1 MHDPVMTNRHAIA
14 ALECSDF
21 DRALELFRENAKKAP
36 GHLSFNNLGKFY
48 YDEGYRTKDRTWRSA
63 RKLGLYYLEKA
74 RGITAN
80 RVNLLNIG
88 TALFD
93 VGTYDTGDYGEAYE
107 AFCVAEKFDSTGIA
121 KYDAGICLLAAKEY
135 EKAKDA
141 FSALTKM
148 DEDGLLQLP
157 EEKDPRVALLFSSI
171 LSSSS
176 FDHTENEEL
185 IERVLAKVDE
195 YDRIS
200 LLYLLGRY
208 EEVNESCDSFLK
220 LWVPDTELAAMLL
233 DSDSRCCGGKA
244 SLIRD
249 RLSIG
254 VDKKTVARMLRSPQS
269 LKETAGHFSYCEP
282 LIRECGYYGCERHH
296 TPLPT

>member
-1 MHDPVMTNRHAIA
+1 MHDPGMTNRHAIA

-21 DRALELFRENAKKAP
+21 GQALELFRENAKKAP
-36 GHLSFNNLGKFY
+36 GRLSFNNLGKFY
-48 YDEGYRTKDRTWRSA
+48 VDEGYRTKDGTWRNA
-63 RKLGLYYLEKA
+63 WKLGLHYLTKA
-74 RGITAN
+74 REIKAD
-80 RVNLLNIG
+80 RVILLNIG
-88 TALFD
+88 IALFD

-157 EEKDPRVALLFSSI
+157 EEKDPRIALLFSSI
-171 LSSSS
+171 LSDPS
-176 FDHTENEEL
+176 FERAENAGL
-185 IERVLAKVDE
+185 IEHVLAKVDE

-208 EEVNESCDSFLK
+208 EEVNECCDSFLK

-249 RLSIG
+249 SLSIG
-254 VDKKTVARMLRSPQS
+254 VDKKTVAKMLRSPQS
-269 LKETAGHFSYCEP
+269 LKDTAGHFSYCEP